1 MPKEEWGPSALGQ
14 APSSRDFA
22 SIMSLAPPQSSS
34 SFPLPKQPVLA
45 GSVAVAQT
53 GGTEGVDPSLLTDT
67 RNEIRQLV
75 NEVAQLAASDA
86 TAKEFYEG
94 FLSRV
99 LAAMAAV
106 GGAVWIKQGDGL
118 QLAYHANLPAT
129 GLAANQ
135 ELPAHQGLLRRVAE
149 TKQALIVP
157 PHAAGAA
164 GSQAPDNPTQ
174 HLLVL
179 APLML
184 ENETQAVVEVFQ
196 RAGGGPTTQRGYL
209 RFLVQM
215 AELAGDFLKT
225 QHLRQLRD
233 RQAVWQQL
241 EQFVLAIHRSLEL
254 LPTAYAIVNEGRRI
268 AGCDRVSLILWKQGR
283 CEVLAISGLDS
294 LDRRAVQVKRLAELT
309 RCVLKAREPLLYTH
323 DSRDTPP
330 QIEAALQGY
339 LDQAHARLLGV
350 IPLTIQPAKTDQ
362 PVRASELP
370 IIGALIVEQ
379 LSDDRPASD
388 LASRVDL
395 VAQHSAS
402 ALAAVLSHQS
412 VLFLPLWKALG
423 SLGAVAS
430 LRALP
435 KTAAVL
441 ILLVGVI
448 AALFLVPA
456 DFEVAA
462 RGKLQPADRR
472 EVFAQISGVVDKLA
486 VRHGDFVQAGQPL
499 VELSSHDLEEQLT
512 TILGEQSTVV
522 EQIAATERALLD
534 NRSGQGT
541 RLTAAD
547 ENRLAAELLEL
558 RQRASN
564 LERELALFRQ
574 KQQQLLV
581 VAPAAGQ
588 VVTWK
593 VEQQLLHRP
602 VERGQALLSLADPAG
617 PWELELY
624 VPERRLKH
632 LAAAQAMKPGK
643 ADRQPLEVTFTLA
656 SHPGMTFRGQ
666 VVEIEHTAQVR
677 GDEGN
682 TILVRV
688 QVDKSQLPDLHDQ
701 VTVTGKLY
709 CGERSLGFV
718 WFCDLLET
726 VQSQVLFW
734 L

>member
-1 MPKEEWGPSALGQ
+1 
-14 APSSRDFA
+14 
-22 SIMSLAPPQSSS
+22 MSLASPQSSS
-34 SFPLPKQPVLA
+34 PSPAPKQPFLA
-45 GSVAVAQT
+45 SPVIA
-53 GGTEGVDPSLLTDT
+53 EGIDPTLLNDT

-75 NEVAQLAASDA
+75 NEVAQLAASDILPR
-86 TAKEFYEG
+86 EFYEG

-99 LAAMAAV
+99 LSAMAAI
-106 GGAVWIKQGDGL
+106 GGGVWLKQPDGAL
-118 QLAYHANLPAT
+118 KLSYHANLPAT
-129 GLAANQ
+129 GLLANQ
-135 ELPAHQGLLRRVAE
+135 DSEGHRRLLQRVLE

-157 PHAAGAA
+157 PHAAGASTTSA
-164 GSQAPDNPTQ
+164 SEPDNPTP

-179 APLML
+179 APLLL
-184 ENETQAVVEVFQ
+184 EDETQAIVEVFQ

-215 AELAGDFLKT
+215 AELASDYLKT
-225 QHLRQLRD
+225 QHLKQLRD
-233 RQAVWQQL
+233 RQALWQQM
-241 EQFVLAIHRSLEL
+241 EQFVLSVHKSLDL
-254 LPTAYAIVNEGRRI
+254 MPTAYAIVNEGRRI
-268 AGCDRVSLILWKQGR
+268 AGCDRVSLVQWKNGR

-294 LDRRAVQVKRLAELT
+294 LDRRAAQVKKLAELT
-309 RCVLKAREPLLYTH
+309 RCVLKAREPLWHTH
-323 DSRDTPP
+323 DSRDIPP
-330 QIEAALQGY
+330 QIEKALQGY
-339 LDQAHARLLGV
+339 LDQSHARLLGV
-350 IPLTIQPAKTDQ
+350 IPLTLAPAKTDQ

-402 ALAAVLSHQS
+402 SLAAVLSHQS
-412 VLFLPLWKALG
+412 ILFLPLWKALG

-435 KTAAVL
+435 KTLAVL
-441 ILLVGVI
+441 ALVIGAL
-448 AALFLVPA
+448 AAMFFVPA

-462 RGKLQPADRR
+462 RGKLQPAERR
-472 EVFAQISGVVDKLA
+472 EIFAQLAGVVDKLN
-486 VRHGDFVQAGQPL
+486 VRHGDFVQPGQTL
-499 VELSSHDLEEQLT
+499 VELTSHDLEEQLT
-512 TILGEQSTVV
+512 TILGEQSTVA
-522 EQIAATERALLD
+522 EQMAASERALLD
-534 NRSGQGT
+534 NRNGQSS

-547 ENRLAAELLEL
+547 ENRLAAEMLEL
-558 RQRASN
+558 KQRASN
-564 LERELALFRQ
+564 LERELALFRE
-574 KQQQLLV
+574 KQQQLRV
-581 VAPAAGQ
+581 VSPVAGH

-602 VERGQALLSLADPAG
+602 VERGQALLSVADPAG
-617 PWELELY
+617 TWELELY

-632 LAAAQAMKPGK
+632 LAAAEKLKTKPG
-643 ADRQPLEVTFTLA
+643 DRQPLEVTFTLA
-656 SHPGMTFRGQ
+656 SHPGETFHGQ
-666 VVEIEHTAQVR
+666 VVEVEHVAQVR

-688 QVDKSQLPDLHDQ
+688 QVDKTKLPELHDQ
-701 VTVTGKLY
+701 VSVTGKLY

>member
-1 MPKEEWGPSALGQ
+1 MSQALPSAANSLPPKG
-14 APSSRDFA
+14 SA
-22 SIMSLAPPQSSS
+22 S
-34 SFPLPKQPVLA
+34 
-45 GSVAVAQT
+45 AVAS
-53 GGTEGVDPSLLTDT
+53 EPVDPTLLADT

-75 NEVAQLAASDA
+75 NEVAQLAASELSP
-86 TAKEFYEG
+86 TEFYEG

-106 GGAVWIKQGDGL
+106 GGAIWLKQGDGSQ
-118 QLAYHANLPAT
+118 QLAFHANLPAT
-129 GLAANQ
+129 GLSTEK
-135 ELPAHQGLLRRVAE
+135 ELPGHRGLLARVAE
-149 TKQALIVP
+149 SKQALVVP
-157 PHAAGAA
+157 PHAGT
-164 GSQAPDNPTQ
+164 GSKESQDNPTQ

-179 APLML
+179 APLLL
-184 ENETQAVVEVFQ
+184 EGETQAIVEVFQ
-196 RAGGGPTTQRGYL
+196 RPGGGPTTQRGYL

-225 QHLRQLRD
+225 QHLKQLRD
-233 RQAVWQQL
+233 RQQLWQQL
-241 EQFVLAIHRSLEL
+241 EQFVLAVHRSLEL

-268 AGCDRVSLILWKQGR
+268 VGCERVSLVLWKNGR

-294 LDRRAVQVKRLAELT
+294 LDRRAKQVKLLAELC
-309 RCVLKAREPLLYTH
+309 RAVLKTRDPLWHTH
-323 DSRDTPP
+323 NSGEVPP
-330 QIEAALQGY
+330 QIEAPLEAY
-339 LDQAHARLLGV
+339 LDQSHARLLGV
-350 IPLTIQPAKTDQ
+350 LPLVVAPAGSDQ
-362 PVRASELP
+362 AIRTNELP
-370 IIGALIVEQ
+370 ILGALVVEQ

-388 LASRVDL
+388 LSSRVEL

-402 ALAAVLSHQS
+402 ALAAVKSHQGI
-412 VLFLPLWKALG
+412 LFLPLWKALG
-423 SLGAVAS
+423 SLGVVAS

-441 ILLVGVI
+441 VAMAAII
-448 AALFLVPA
+448 AALIFIPA

-462 RGKLQPADRR
+462 RGKLQPAERR
-472 EVFAQISGVVDKLA
+472 EVFAQISGVVDQLA
-486 VRHGDFVQAGQPL
+486 VRHGDFVQVGQPL
-499 VELSSHDLEEQLT
+499 LQLASHDLEEQLT
-512 TILGEQSTVV
+512 TLLGEQSTIT
-522 EQIAATERALLD
+522 EQIAANQRALLD
-534 NRSGQGT
+534 NRNGQGN
-541 RLTAAD
+541 RLSPTD
-547 ENRLAAELLEL
+547 ENRLSAEMLDLKQ
-558 RQRASN
+558 RQSN

-574 KQQQLLV
+574 KQQQLKV
-581 VAPAAGQ
+581 VAPTSGQ

-632 LAAAQAMKPGK
+632 LAAARQLKPGQSP
-643 ADRQPLEVTFTLA
+643 REPLEVTFTLA
-656 SHPGMTFRGQ
+656 SHPGQTFHGQ
-666 VVEIEHTAQVR
+666 VVEVEQTAQVR

-688 QVDKSQLPDLHDQ
+688 QVDKALLPELHDQ

-709 CGERSLGFV
+709 CGQRSLGFV

>member
-1 MPKEEWGPSALGQ
+1 
-14 APSSRDFA
+14 
-22 SIMSLAPPQSSS
+22 MSLATPQSSS
-34 SFPLPKQPVLA
+34 SFPNPQQPFVP
-45 GSVAVAQT
+45 GSVVSTHTATAT
-53 GGTEGVDPSLLTDT
+53 TEPVDPALLSDT

-75 NEVAQLAASDA
+75 NEVAQLAASDVS
-86 TAKEFYEG
+86 AKEFYEG

-106 GGAVWIKQGDGL
+106 GGAVWLKKGETL

-129 GLAANQ
+129 GMSATTD
-135 ELPAHQGLLRRVAE
+135 PPGHRGLLLRVAE
-149 TKQALIVP
+149 SKQALVVP

-164 GSQAPDNPTQ
+164 NAQSPDNPTQ

-179 APLML
+179 APLLL
-184 ENETQAVVEVFQ
+184 EGETQAIVEVFQ

-215 AELAGDFLKT
+215 AELASDFLKT
-225 QHLRQLRD
+225 QHLKQMRD

-241 EQFVLAIHRSLEL
+241 EQFVLAVHRSLEL

-268 AGCDRVSLILWKQGR
+268 AGCDRVSLLLWKNGR

-309 RCVLKAREPLLYTH
+309 RCVLKAREPLWHTH
-323 DSRDTPP
+323 ESRDTPP
-330 QIEAALQGY
+330 QIEAALQAY
-339 LDQAHARLLGV
+339 LDQSHARLLGV
-350 IPLTIQPAKTDQ
+350 IPLTLQPAKTDQ

-370 IIGALIVEQ
+370 LLGAIVVEQ
-379 LSDDRPASD
+379 LSDDRAAGD
-388 LASRVDL
+388 LASRVNL

-412 VLFLPLWKALG
+412 ILFLPLWKMLG
-423 SLGAVAS
+423 NLGGVAS
-430 LRALP
+430 LRAMP

-441 ILLVGVI
+441 LLLAGVI
-448 AALFLVPA
+448 AALFFVPA

-472 EVFAQISGVVDKLA
+472 EVFAQLAGVVDKLE
-486 VRHGDFVQAGQPL
+486 VRHGDFVQPGQTL

-512 TILGEQSTVV
+512 TILGEQSTIV

-534 NRSGQGT
+534 NRNGQGT

-558 RQRASN
+558 KQRASN

-574 KQQQLLV
+574 KQQQLRI

-602 VERGQALLSLADPAG
+602 VERGQALLSLADPKG

-632 LAAAQAMKPGK
+632 LAAAQAMKSQQ
-643 ADRQPLEVTFTLA
+643 AARQPLEVTFTLA
-656 SHPGMTFRGQ
+656 SHPGQTFVGQ

-688 QVDKSQLPDLHDQ
+688 QVDKSQLPELHDQ